1 MLIIIRHPC
10 LRSEV
15 NVYRNDLRM
24 RAREMAEWVKA
35 PADELRDLYSTPVT
49 HIVEGKT
56 NFFKL
61 TSDLHTFT
69 IGHTCVHIHT
79 R

>member
-10 LRSEV
+10 IRSSV

-35 PADELRDLYSTPVT
+35 PADESKDLYSTPVT

-61 TSDLHTFT
+61 TSVLHTFT

-79 R
+79 H

>member
-1 MLIIIRHPC
+1 M
-10 LRSEV
+10 

-35 PADELRDLYSTPVT
+35 PADGLRDLYSTPVT

-56 NFFKL
+56 TFFKL